1 MSPNITSRR
10 RVFSTAR
17 LGLAAVCLVA
27 WLTPSV
33 SAQVVVDGRDQGVTI
48 QAHPIQRTYSQVY
61 SQPNRARLIT
71 RQGVVSSASTVTP
84 VQTAAYIQP
93 GYVQTEIITGG
104 QPTGAVDL
112 RLDPYAHRRYLNYS
126 YYENMYYA
134 RRSHRGYGYGAWY
147 GYEYYPGFYYYWWPS
162 FSNYAFC
169 YRPSY
174 SCGSRYYGGHGGWHH
189 GGYRGSHSY
198 YGGSYIRFNSSC
210 GLSVRLRF

>member
-1 MSPNITSRR
+1 MLPNIKSRR
-10 RVFSTAR
+10 RIFSMAR
-17 LGLAAVCLVA
+17 LGVASICLAASLASVA
-27 WLTPSV
+27 V
-33 SAQVVVDGRDQGVTI
+33 GQVVVDGRDQGVTI
-48 QAHPIQRTYSQVY
+48 QARPVQRTYSQVY

-71 RQGVVSSASTVTP
+71 RQGVVSSASTLAP

-93 GYVQTEIITGG
+93 GYVRTEVISGG
-104 QPTGAVDL
+104 QPSGEVDL
-112 RLDPYAHRRYLNYS
+112 RLDPYAHRRHLNYS

-134 RRSHRGYGYGAWY
+134 RRYRPGYGYGAWY
-147 GYEYYPGFYYYWWPS
+147 GYEYYPGFYYYWRPS

-174 SCGSRYYGGHGGWHH
+174 SCGSRYYGGYGGGHY